1 MYFQGLHPSLRE
13 IRKSLA
19 RELVTLQEKLD
30 SITVKNPWQ
39 QPHEDTKEPVEV
51 TPLNVHNGEHNQE
64 QQEEKMA
71 SEKDSSE
78 GTSDGSLKEPFCITD
93 DDGGSASRSH
103 VDSASSETTKP
114 TMLPNGLINEDRS
127 PVIAADVSYSTSNLS
142 DKMNSEC
149 KSKSDSEVIDIPTG
163 VDQLDKTTLEESP
176 VGVKEDIVS
185 DDSASE
191 ESERSDSVI
200 HAMKELPVGV
210 LNEDTTAYEKTN
222 TSESVPTEVH
232 AQNEVFIE
240 ELPVGVLDED
250 TATSEETNTS
260 ENEVQAENEV
270 FIEELPV
277 RVLDE
282 DTATSEETNT
292 SENEVQAENEVFI
305 EELPVGVLDED
316 TGTSEETSSSK
327 GEVQAENEVFIE
339 ELPVGLLDEDA
350 EKYEAEKSEYDTKDT
365 QLEQPRVE
373 EKEDVRSSEESDGW
387 VKIEFQKK
395 DNELIADRPM
405 DKDESGMRIDSK
417 LPPSE
422 IPHEKLAQQET
433 QVEVQDIVVGETTGT
448 KTEVS
453 GVLHATKHDA
463 ELKGDMKLLEENE
476 KLRKLMKELLEAG
489 NEQLSVISN
498 LTGRVKDLEKKL
510 AKTKRNKKVKT
521 KRHKPVTPNM
531 SCSNS
536 SE

>member
-1 MYFQGLHPSLRE
+1 MVFNMYFQGLHPSLRE

-232 AQNEVFIE
+232 SQNEVFIE
-240 ELPVGVLDED
+240 ELPVG
-250 TATSEETNTS
+250 
-260 ENEVQAENEV
+260 
-270 FIEELPV
+270 
-277 RVLDE
+277 VLDE